1 MKSIKTIKI
10 GNQVWMS
17 HNLETL
23 KFSNGEDIP
32 FFDNIQDFLKAGRH
46 QEPACIFYEN
56 NPEKGILYNFFAIS
70 DKRQICPD
78 GFKIPTER
86 DWNELIAF
94 CGGNSIAAK
103 HLKSVSDWIEPENAP
118 KPEIIIESEIGNGL
132 DSFGFDAKPMGSIVK
147 TALFAEFY
155 GFGSDAYFWTAD
167 TNEFYSGY
175 AFNAYTYYYST
186 AVIIVSSPKR
196 LGMSIRCIKIL

>member
-1 MKSIKTIKI
+1 MKTIKTIKI

-56 NPEKGILYNFFAIS
+56 NPEKGLLYNFFAIS
-70 DKRQICPD
+70 DERQICPD
-78 GFKIPTER
+78 GFKIPSEN

-94 CGGNSIAAK
+94 CGGKHIAAK
-103 HLKSVSDWIEPENAP
+103 HLKSISGWIEPENAP
-118 KPEIIIESEIGNGL
+118 KPEIIIQTEIGNGL
-132 DSFGFDAKPMGSIVK
+132 DSFGFDAKPMGAIEK
-147 TALFAEFY
+147 TKLFAEFF
-155 GFGSDAYFWTAD
+155 GFGNNAYFWLAD
-167 TNEFYSGY
+167 THHFYNGW
-175 AFNAYTYYYST
+175 ARIAYMYYF
-186 AVIIVSSPKR
+186 SSQVMMNTIEKR
-196 LGMSIRCIKIL
+196 LGMSVRCIKI